1 MVPDEAIVNSS
12 TPLDNFPVIRS
23 RNIEE
28 ICEAIGRFY
37 ARPLLPTTP
46 GGSEVNA
53 TINNCRL
60 QDIALA
66 YACYGAP
73 LTLEYPSTS
82 LFVQLFPV
90 RGMGAIHRGATSG
103 TLRPGLGALI
113 LPGVPYTMN
122 YGAEYA
128 HLVLRLD
135 EPALTRKLAAM
146 SGADIHKPLRMRAE
160 QDWRHPAAHMLQQYL
175 PLLVETLSKADPPYP
190 DWWVRQTEQLLL
202 TLFLCGH
209 QHNYSH
215 LLEAEAPAAAPRQV
229 RHAEEYIEA
238 NAPRGIGLD
247 ELAAVTGV
255 SEFSL
260 YRSFKHSRGYSPMEF
275 AARQRA
281 KRRSAKC

>member
-1 MVPDEAIVNSS
+1 VDSS
-12 TPLDNFPVIRS
+12 NPLDNFPVIRS
-23 RNIEE
+23 RNIDEV
-28 ICEAIGRFY
+28 CEAIGRFF
-37 ARPLLPTTP
+37 ARPLWATAP
-46 GGSEVNA
+46 GGNLLDA

-60 QDIALA
+60 QNIALA

-90 RGMGAIHRGATSG
+90 RGAAAINRGASSG
-103 TLRPGLGALI
+103 TLRPGLGTLI
-113 LPGVPYTMN
+113 LPGAPYTMN

-135 EPALTRKLAAM
+135 APALTRKLAAM
-146 SGADIHKPLRMRAE
+146 TGADIHEPLRVQVE
-160 QDWRHPAAHMLQQYL
+160 QESRHPAAYMLKQYL
-175 PLLVETLSKADPPYP
+175 PLVVETLSKAEPPYP
-190 DWWVRQTEQLLL
+190 DWWVLQTEQLLM

-215 LLEAEAPAAAPRQV
+215 LLETEAPTAAPNQV
-229 RHAEEYIEA
+229 RRAEEYIEA
-238 NAPRGIGLD
+238 NALRGVGLD
-247 ELAAVTGV
+247 ELAAVTGA

-281 KRRSAKC
+281 KRAKRRSAEC